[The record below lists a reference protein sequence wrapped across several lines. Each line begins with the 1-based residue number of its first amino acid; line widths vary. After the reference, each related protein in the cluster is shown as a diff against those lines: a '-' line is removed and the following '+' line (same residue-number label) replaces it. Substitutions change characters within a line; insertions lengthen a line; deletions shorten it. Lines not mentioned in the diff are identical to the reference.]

1 MKTALKKHAADIIVS
16 SVIFYIFSIFLSFDN
31 YCKTQVTPETPL
43 FNIAGLPFLRMEFIS
58 IIFAF
63 AFIIGTLIIVL
74 FKKADKFFLPF
85 ALGFTGILTVFI
97 SLFDVNTLQLFAP
110 KMRISHVIMTVSQ
123 VLAIVAAVSGGFIGA
138 ACAVISRQKI
148 SSKAVLPSSLSAAVL
163 SILANEENLQGGL
176 FFISGILLLLGSIVS
191 DFGFEYKPAAKI
203 KMDIKRE
210 ILPFILTVSFTA
222 LFGILYASVYE
233 NAGFSLTGFTA
244 VSGILIILFALSIK
258 MDYNVFM
265 QPAAIFI
272 GTIISF
278 VLVHFAGNVIT
289 YSGNRVIYVIP
300 YSILL
305 ILSAVCAGLFIAVFA
320 SKKSKGNKDEKPNK
334 NVFVKRQNN
343 SAVNKKVFKENR
355 QKRRLSEQ
363 FAQI

>member
-1 MKTALKKHAADIIVS
+1 MKTALKKHASDIIIS

-63 AFIIGTLIIVL
+63 AFIIGSLIVVL
-74 FKKADKFFLPF
+74 FKKADKFLLPF
-85 ALGFTGILTVFI
+85 ALGFSGILAVFI

-110 KMRISHVIMTVSQ
+110 TMRISHVIMTVSQ
-123 VLAIVAAVSGGFIGA
+123 VLAIVTAVSGGFIGA
-138 ACAVISRQKI
+138 GCTVISRQKI
-148 SSKAVLPSSLSAAVL
+148 SSKAVLPSALSATVL

-176 FFISGILLLLGSIVS
+176 FFISGILLLFGSIVS
-191 DFGFEYKPAAKI
+191 DFCFEFKPAEKI
-203 KMDIKRE
+203 KINLKNE
-210 ILPFILTVSFTA
+210 ILPFILTLCLTA

-233 NAGFSLTGFTA
+233 NSGFSLTGFSA
-244 VSGILIILFALSIK
+244 VSGILLILFALSMK
-258 MDYNVFM
+258 MNYNIFM

-289 YSGNRVIYVIP
+289 YSGNRVIYIMP

-305 ILSAVCAGLFIAVFA
+305 ILSAICAGLFIAVY
-320 SKKSKGNKDEKPNK
+320 SLKKSTENKG
-334 NVFVKRQNN
+334 
-343 SAVNKKVFKENR
+343 
-355 QKRRLSEQ
+355 
-363 FAQI
+363 